1 MVFFLFNK
9 NFSYLDMLM
18 DKSGSISK
26 RVTSVRSFKLFFPLV
41 IMMVIILIGVT
52 GFMVIERF
60 NLLDALYMTVITVT
74 TVGYVEVHQLSK
86 AGMVFNILLIISSF
100 ATFAY
105 SFAKLTQYIVDGEIN
120 KFFKNRKI
128 MSAIN
133 ELKDHVIVCGYGRN
147 GKQAVKIL
155 ESHKVKFVVIE
166 NNDERIDLELSKKE
180 QVLYI
185 KGDATDDEILLN
197 AGIKRAKALITA
209 LPEDADNVYIVLSA
223 RSLNNSIRIISRS
236 SNPGSETKLRKAG
249 ANNVISPDKIGGTHM
264 ATLVSKPDV
273 IEFIDYLSGE
283 GDSIHLESVGYEV
296 LPMELRDKT
305 LQEIMAWRKTGV
317 NCIGIKD
324 AEGKFVINPPE
335 GTLINAGMKVIVLGS
350 RQIEE
355 MKGNVDEQQH

>member
-1 MVFFLFNK
+1 
-9 NFSYLDMLM
+9 M
-18 DKSGSISK
+18 DNRSLSK
-26 RVTSVRSFKLFFPLV
+26 RVTSVRSYKLFLPL
-41 IMMVIILIGVT
+41 IIISAIILIGVT
-52 GFMVIERF
+52 GFMVIEGF
-60 NLLDALYMTVITVT
+60 SLLDALYMTVVTVT
-74 TVGYVEVHQLSK
+74 TVGYEEVHALSK
-86 AGMVFNILLIISSF
+86 AGMIFNMFLIISSF

-105 SFAKLTQYIVDGEIN
+105 ALAKLTQYVVDGEIN
-120 KFFKNRKI
+120 KFFKTRKI

-147 GKQAVKIL
+147 GKQAAKIL
-155 ESHKVKFVVIE
+155 ENHKVKFVVIE
-166 NNDERIDLELSKKE
+166 NGDERIEHELSKKD
-180 QVLYI
+180 QILYI
-185 KGDATDDEILLN
+185 KGDATDDEVLLN

-223 RSLNNSIRIISRS
+223 RSLNNDIQIISRS

-283 GDSIHLESVGYEV
+283 GDSIHLESVGYEI
-296 LPMELRDKT
+296 LPAELRDKT

-324 AEGKFVINPPE
+324 ADGKFVINPPE
-335 GTLINAGMKVIVLGS
+335 GTLINVRMKVIVLGT
-350 RQIEE
+350 RQQIEE
-355 MKGNVDEQQH
+355 MKGNVERQQH